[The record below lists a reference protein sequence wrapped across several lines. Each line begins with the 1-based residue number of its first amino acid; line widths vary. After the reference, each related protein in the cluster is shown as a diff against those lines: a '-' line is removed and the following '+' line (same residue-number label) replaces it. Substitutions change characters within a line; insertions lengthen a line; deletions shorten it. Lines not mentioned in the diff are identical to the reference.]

1 MTIKR
6 LPNLWMFALYAV
18 ATVVISS
25 AERRGPYFAVEPD
38 AKVEF
43 MNSTGAAIACSCQG
57 NPTPQVTWIKKDGTP
72 LSDITGLRHTRPDGT
87 LVFPPFRAEEY
98 RQDVHAAVYRCVARN
113 VVGTI
118 ASRDVH
124 IRAAV
129 MQFYETQV
137 YDVFVTKG
145 NTAVLKCHIPSFVK
159 EYVSVMSWMRD
170 DGHIIHA
177 EVTAGGRYSVFSTG
191 ELYIRQADSVTD
203 GMRKFYC
210 QTKHRI
216 SGAIKQSS
224 SSGRVIVTEPHSTF
238 PPRIIDRK
246 TSLIGKQG
254 TTVELPCAA
263 EGYPV
268 PSIHWLKFEKSQA
281 LRLAKNQ
288 RYVQLG
294 GTLIIRRAEPEDS
307 GKYICYVNNSVADE
321 RVHTELLI
329 AAPLKVSVTPKQV
342 KVEEGESIIFNC
354 SIKGHPIHSVTWVK
368 NLNPIVANSRIR
380 YLSRDLLQ
388 VAPIVREDKGM
399 YQCFVTNDFGMSQ
412 GSAELNLGDDPPV
425 LAYTF
430 PEQTLEPG
438 SFLSLKCTAT
448 GTPLPQIT
456 WSLDGFPVT
465 EGIRT
470 RVGDFVTSDGFVNSF
485 VNITRLQPEDGGT
498 YECLGSNDIATVG
511 HSARLNVYGPP
522 FVKPMRNISVL
533 AGSNL
538 VIKCPV
544 SGYPIEKILWEKG
557 ESKLPQNRRQ
567 QVFPNGTLIIN
578 TVDRNNDEGSYRCI
592 AENKDGETA
601 FRDVEVKV
609 LVAPVINPFH
619 FPNNLKEGN
628 RVIITCSIL
637 DGDTPI
643 NLNWYKDNQPI
654 IDNANMRVD
663 STNEFMS
670 VLYMKR
676 VTYENNGN
684 YTCVA
689 SNRADVVNFTAPMV
703 VNVPPQWKIQPTD
716 KSVVVGQNV
725 IIDCQADGFPQPRIW
740 WEKSEITGSRDYKT
754 IISNSHIHA
763 LENGSL
769 MIRESEQNDAGYY
782 LCQATNGIGS
792 GLSKVIELTVHVA
805 AYFKGKFVAQTLKK
819 GESSVLFCEAFG
831 ESPIT
836 ILWSKDRQPFD
847 PASDPRYEMTTESRK
862 DSLISKISIHSVDR
876 RDSALFTCV
885 ATNAYGQDDT
895 NLQLIVQEAPDSP
908 GNILAT
914 EIGSRTITIRWA
926 APYSGNSPIV
936 SYKVQHKLSSETW
949 GDNDRTST
957 ISGRETSAILRG
969 LRPVTS
975 YHVRVMAENGIG
987 WSEPSQAVHITTAE
1001 EAPEGVPTAV
1011 HAVASSSNT
1020 IHVSWQPP
1028 KKELRHGN
1036 VKGYYV
1042 GYKPYGGAENYIYQT
1057 VEVQGDFKEE
1067 IILTNLR
1074 RATKY
1079 SIIVQAFNGKGSG
1092 PPCEELI
1099 VDTLQN
1105 DPPVSPNLTI
1115 TSATTSTVQLKWSS
1129 IENENSPI
1137 TGYYIFFKKEYE
1149 TWEERQVPGHQT
1161 SYTFQDLYCG
1171 SHYQFYIVA
1180 YNAVGK
1186 GKPSEVIA
1194 GKTSGTAPNPPK
1206 RDALLSINS
1215 TAVTL
1220 HLNTWLGGAC
1230 PVNFFI
1236 VQYKANTQ
1244 REWILVSNN
1253 IVPEQKTSTITDLT
1267 PATWYTILM
1276 TAHSE
1281 AGPTEAEY
1289 VFATLTAYGATVPP
1303 PLSIDERRPMI
1314 YRSLSILVPTV
1325 CAAVVLVVIL
1335 IVACVVVRRRRQVD
1349 NPNRRD
1355 SRFRDDKSGEG
1366 MSMAVMERKQQGSA
1380 GSGSPIKDQL
1390 YYPSPY
1396 AMSHIPMFQKQGSPE
1411 SDCSQSL
1418 RRDFGRHEHIYDVP
1432 YPPKWREQETYSH
1445 IMENTN
1451 IAIHPSNN
1459 LYQTPRVIPVHA
1471 VRASTP
1477 SHRERRSS
1485 KSRNSHRLSYKMS
1498 NMASEGHSGD
1508 ESENETTYIFNR
1520 ELPASYLDTHE
1531 MSEAECDRD
1540 LHEFCEK
1547 IMLVSFQMKN
1557 FKYLSN
1563 TMDRGYV

>member
-1 MTIKR
+1 MTGCVTRLPKVIYRLFNEWGMPRLFLIIECCLELSAALNLESLGLDNNCFNDEFNFRGKKALMTNEDVSGAVYSLDFCMPYIPIKR
-6 LPNLWMFALYAV
+6 
-18 ATVVISS
+18 S
-25 AERRGPYFAVEPD
+25 G
-38 AKVEF
+38 
-43 MNSTGAAIACSCQG
+43 
-57 NPTPQVTWIKKDGTP
+57 
-72 LSDITGLRHTRPDGT
+72 
-87 LVFPPFRAEEY
+87 
-98 RQDVHAAVYRCVARN
+98 
-113 VVGTI
+113 GTI
-118 ASRDVH
+118 N
-124 IRAAV
+124 
-129 MQFYETQV
+129 QYYETQV

-170 DGHIIHA
+170 DGNIIHA
-177 EVTAGGRYSVFSTG
+177 ESAAGGRYSVFPTG
-191 ELYIRQADSVTD
+191 ELYIRLADPLTD
-203 GMRKFYC
+203 GMRKYYC

-224 SSGRVIVTEPHSTF
+224 SSGRLIITEPHSTF
-238 PPRIIDRK
+238 PPRIIDRR
-246 TSLIGKQG
+246 TNLIVKEGS
-254 TTVELPCAA
+254 TVKLPCAA
-263 EGYPV
+263 EGYPI
-268 PSIHWLKFEKSQA
+268 PQIHWLKLEKSQA
-281 LRLAKNQ
+281 VRLTKSQ
-288 RYVQLG
+288 RFVELG

-321 RVHTELLI
+321 RVDTELLVS
-329 AAPLKVSVTPKQV
+329 APLRASISPKQV
-342 KVEEGESIIFNC
+342 KAEEGESVIFNC

-368 NLNPIVANSRIR
+368 NLNPVVANSRIR

-399 YQCFVTNDFGMSQ
+399 YQCFVTNDFGMAQ
-412 GSAELNLGDDPPV
+412 GTAELSLGDDPPV

-456 WSLDGFPVT
+456 WSLDGLPVT
-465 EGIRT
+465 EGLRT

-533 AGSNL
+533 AGSML
-538 VIKCPV
+538 IIRCPV
-544 SGYPIEKILWEKG
+544 SGYPIEKIVWEKG

-578 TVDRNNDEGSYRCI
+578 NVDRSSDEGSYRCI
-592 AENKDGETA
+592 AENKEGESA
-601 FRDVEVKV
+601 FRDIGVKV

-619 FPNNLKEGN
+619 FPPNLKEGN
-628 RVIITCSIL
+628 RVIITCSVM
-637 DGDTPI
+637 DGDPPI
-643 NLNWYKDNQPI
+643 SLSWYKDNHPLM
-654 IDNANMRVD
+654 DNANLIVD
-663 STNEFMS
+663 SSNEFMS
-670 VLYMKR
+670 TLYMKR

-689 SNRADVVNFTAPMV
+689 SNRADIVNYSAPMV
-703 VNVPPQWKIQPTD
+703 VNVPPQWKIPPSD
-716 KSVVVGQNV
+716 KSIVVGQNV
-725 IIDCQADGFPQPRIW
+725 VIDCQADGFPQPRIW
-740 WEKSEITGSRDYKT
+740 WEKSDEMGPRDYKT

-769 MIRESEQNDAGYY
+769 MIREAEQNDAGFY

-792 GLSKVIELTVHVA
+792 GLSKVVELTVHVA
-805 AYFKGKFVAQTLKK
+805 AYFKGKFIAQTLKK
-819 GESSVLFCEAFG
+819 GESANLYCEAFG
-831 ESPIT
+831 EVPIT

-847 PASDPRYEMTTESRK
+847 PATDPRYEITTESRT
-862 DSLISKISIHSVDR
+862 DSVTSKVSIHAVDR

-895 NLQLIVQEAPDSP
+895 NIQLIVQEPPDSP

-914 EIGSRTITIRWA
+914 EIGSRSITIRWT
-926 APYSGNSPIV
+926 APYTGNSPIV
-936 SYKVQHKLSSETW
+936 SYKIQHKLSSETW
-949 GDNDRTST
+949 AEGDRTTTVSE
-957 ISGRETSAILRG
+957 RETTAVLRG
-969 LRPVTS
+969 LKPVTS
-975 YHVRVMAENGIG
+975 YHVRLMAKNGIG
-987 WSEPSQAVHITTAE
+987 WSEPSQPVHITTAE
-1001 EAPEGVPTAV
+1001 DAPEGAPTAV

-1028 KKELRHGN
+1028 KKDLRHGT

-1042 GYKPYGGAENYIYQT
+1042 GYKPYGGSDNYVYQT

-1079 SIIVQAFNGKGSG
+1079 SIIVQAFNSKGSG
-1092 PPCEELI
+1092 PPCDELI
-1099 VDTLQN
+1099 IDTLQS
-1105 DPPVSPNLTI
+1105 DPPISPNLTI
-1115 TSATTSTVQLKWSS
+1115 VSVTTSSVQLKWPSPEKDS
-1129 IENENSPI
+1129 NPI
-1137 TGYYIFFKKEYE
+1137 TGYYLYFKKEYE
-1149 TWEERQVPGHQT
+1149 TWEERQIPGHQT
-1161 SYTFQDLYCG
+1161 TYVFQDLYCG

-1186 GKPSEVIA
+1186 GKPSEVVA
-1194 GKTSGTAPNPPK
+1194 GKTSG
-1206 RDALLSINS
+1206 S
-1215 TAVTL
+1215 
-1220 HLNTWLGGAC
+1220 
-1230 PVNFFI
+1230 
-1236 VQYKANTQ
+1236 
-1244 REWILVSNN
+1244 
-1253 IVPEQKTSTITDLT
+1253 
-1267 PATWYTILM
+1267 
-1276 TAHSE
+1276 
-1281 AGPTEAEY
+1281 
-1289 VFATLTAYGATVPP
+1289 ATVPP
-1303 PLSIDERRPMI
+1303 PLSIDERRPLF
-1314 YRSLSILVPTV
+1314 YRSLSIMVPTA
-1325 CAAVVLVVIL
+1325 CAIVVLVVII
-1335 IVACVVVRRRRQVD
+1335 IVACVVVKKRRQVD

-1366 MSMAVMERKQQGSA
+1366 MSMSVMERKQGSA

-1418 RRDFGRHEHIYDVP
+1418 RREFGRHEHIYDVP
-1432 YPPKWREQETYSH
+1432 YPPKWHDDEDTYSH

-1451 IAIHPSNN
+1451 IPLQSSTNI
-1459 LYQTPRVIPVHA
+1459 YQAPRVIPVHA

-1485 KSRNSHRLSYKMS
+1485 KSRNSHRLSYKVS
-1498 NMASEGHSGD
+1498 SMASDGHSGD

-1520 ELPASYLDTHE
+1520 EVPASYLDTHE

-1547 IMLVSFQMKN
+1547 NEKFQI
-1557 FKYLSN
+1557 FEQYDGQRICI
-1563 TMDRGYV
+1563 T